1 VASPTIRALDTTLEL
16 TPGQRRTLDGLIGP
30 GSAPTLAPDVVER
43 IRDRIEEVVRA
54 AELREPLWLGKS
66 GLNDLGRCAGLFE
79 AVRAG
84 ERDPFAFSAR
94 FAAGKL
100 AHKAIELEVAGR
112 EERDPLGLV
121 ETAVE
126 RLVEDGA
133 FRTYWESLDPV
144 RRDEGVMEGAKIL
157 ELFRSTMPPLR
168 LMRRHLAPS
177 TEWHVRAVL
186 LGGELVLSGA
196 LDLVLGSGSDD
207 GPASRLAIDLKT
219 GKAWPEH
226 AEDMRFYA
234 LLLALRFSVP
244 PYRVATMY
252 LDSGE
257 WQAEDVDARVLERAA
272 ERVIEAVR
280 AAAAAEAG
288 QPPELRPGPYCTWC
302 PRAQTCPRSAAELG

>member
-1 VASPTIRALDTTLEL
+1 VDVTLEL
-16 TPGQRRTLDGLIGP
+16 TPVQRRTLDGLIGGP
-30 GSAPTLAPDVVER
+30 TSAVAPDAVER

-54 AELREPLWLGKS
+54 AELRETLWLGKS
-66 GLNDLGRCAGLFE
+66 NLNDLDRCGGLFE

-84 ERDPFAFSAR
+84 EREPFSFTAR

-112 EERDPLGLV
+112 EERDPLILI

-126 RLVEDGA
+126 RLVEDDV
-133 FRTYWESLDPV
+133 FRAYWESLDAI

-168 LMRRHLAPS
+168 LLRRQLAPS

-196 LDLVLGSGSDD
+196 LDLVLGSGSQD
-207 GPASRLAIDLKT
+207 GPGRSSRLAIDLKT

-234 LLLALRFSVP
+234 LLLALRFGVP
-244 PYRVATMY
+244 PYRVATLY

-257 WQAEDVDARVLERAA
+257 WQAEDVDTRVLDRAA
-272 ERVIEAVR
+272 QRVVSAVR
-280 AAAAAEAG
+280 AAAVKQADRS
-288 QPPELRPGPYCTWC
+288 PELRPGPYCTWC
-302 PRAQTCPRSAAELG
+302 PRALTCPQSAAIA